1 MQVYTFVCTQTIDS
15 VLRFGYPPTH
25 VRCPAPAPSAGAAP
39 TPGNDDMAG
48 RPVIEHKSLEMR
60 DRELKENYQRLRQ
73 DANGGVNYL
82 SRLLELHQQQ
92 RERDAMREPESP
104 FKIIDGAI
112 SSINSVGKAVE
123 AGMDAA
129 TSPETFKHTN
139 KMKVEIGA

>member
-1 MQVYTFVCTQTIDS
+1 M
-15 VLRFGYPPTH
+15 
-25 VRCPAPAPSAGAAP
+25 
-39 TPGNDDMAG
+39 
-48 RPVIEHKSLEMR
+48 IEHKSLEMR